1 MKEGGSQ
8 GGHRGRGRRLGGNQ
22 EYTCCFLSL
31 SLSRS
36 LSVVLLEVA
45 TPLPSSYAKFFMQ
58 VGN

>member
-31 SLSRS
+31 SLS
-36 LSVVLLEVA
+36 VVLLEVA